1 MLPDAERPEA
11 VWRGDKLHL
20 VFRDGREYPTSVARL
35 GTAKEGRARLV
46 RVGKRQLAGDIA
58 WTFFPCDVATATG
71 AAGSFVLGVAVTRYA
86 VVAFELACES
96 AGVFSVA
103 GSGEDDGDEYE
114 DDNDT
119 WGVVVLSEDIKSGRG
134 VRCQIREE
142 GGLAVV
148 AIVSPSDR
156 ECAVYAWALSD
167 AAPGQRWRWSASGCA
182 QFVLPVDFSGSLIDA
197 VSIEGESVV
206 LRQPG
211 RRNLRFGMRST
222 DRAAAACGGVR
233 WSYGDGAWALA
244 CPGDESL
251 APSLAGRIDKNAN
264 LFCVPTELPGLAAA
278 WRGAALAAVRSA
290 CGAADMCPVYVEVT
304 RGSASKGLPSLL
316 GAVDA
321 DRVMLILSVLEA
333 PDQAWLSGGN
343 SMTDELRDFVR
354 AVRDTFVEAPGAGFR
369 FALLASPR
377 VTASVH
383 GIVESYSVQVL
394 GPYTEL
400 QDEAVVAHLAAG
412 MPEIAAP
419 DPAGA
424 GIVWRDDLAQG
435 ARGRPARGLVEP
447 YRLIKSH
454 CLKKW
459 EESFDGEPEGG
470 CTPFLLPVAQVQRL
484 LQDAAAHAGEAGDG
498 MMRRV
503 AAELSKIGAGAM
515 EMPEEMRRRLVE
527 LPLLLRE
534 SGGEVLYGQ
543 DEAIWATQRHLQAHL
558 LRASGNK
565 PTFVFYV
572 GVNGLGKTSLAHSAI
587 RALGG
592 ALEEVNCSS
601 LDNAYAYGEK
611 AGFTVLN
618 RKIAALRLSPSP
630 LKALL
635 LDEVDKNI
643 DMLKALIRLA
653 DSDAAAPHGLL
664 DHPLAGIFVFIT
676 LNVVPDCDEH
686 RKFVEEDEPQARME
700 RLRDLIVAS
709 VKNVGDAK
717 VVHAIVSRLIPY
729 IVVFNELNAEGDRGR
744 RHMLSLAEDE
754 VRGFSAEYG
763 LRVVLDDDAL
773 EGLVRRSSPYGVG
786 GFRSVRT
793 FMRRE
798 IESAIGDM
806 RAQAPRRAAG
816 EVVVLRDAGTHLSGA
831 STEEGETVLYA
842 VAVTRHKRI
851 AASLRA
857 AAARA
862 LDATKTRDDDKM
874 RLDQQGA
881 YAAAL
886 EHFVAEP
893 LFAVDGAEA
902 KFTENDKGDL
912 MTRRVGDEDEER
924 PLKASL
930 AELRGKFAHH
940 SRELLEGSNQQAID
954 AAARDLL
961 SQAGRVFRLSLPGD
975 LSACGPLRDAAPRWS
990 LSAWDAYV
998 KHELTAS
1005 SKAEAVRQAFR
1016 ELSGEW
1022 AKLVDEQEKLMSDV
1036 RKFPELRAR
1045 AAKRG
1050 AEIAADVAERSARF
1064 GLEEATISAIGEMVI
1079 DGESEERVLKRL
1091 EADARSYEPPPMSVH
1106 LLAGVAMAFL
1116 LDWLVRDMLHGDYAV
1131 ADRKRAAE
1139 RFRQA

>member
-1 MLPDAERPEA
+1 MLPNAERPEA
-11 VWRGDKLHL
+11 VWRGDRLHI
-20 VFRDGREYPTSVARL
+20 VFRDGREYPTSVVKL
-35 GTAKEGRARLV
+35 GPAKEGRARFIK
-46 RVGKRQLAGDIA
+46 VGRRQLAGDIA
-58 WTFFPCDVATATG
+58 WTFFSCDDDAAAG
-71 AAGSFVLGVAVTRYA
+71 APGSFVLGVAVTRYA

-96 AGVFSVA
+96 AGVFFVA
-103 GSGEDDGDEYE
+103 GSGEDDKDDEYE
-114 DDNDT
+114 EDDT

-134 VRCQIREE
+134 VKCQIREE
-142 GGLAVV
+142 NGSAVV

-156 ECAVYAWALSD
+156 ECAVYAWTLSD
-167 AAPGQRWRWSASGCA
+167 SAPGQRWRWSASGYA

-197 VSIEGESVV
+197 ASIDGESVI
-206 LRQPG
+206 LRRPD
-211 RRNLRFGMRST
+211 RRDLRFGMRSA
-222 DRAAAACGGVR
+222 DRAAATCGGVR
-233 WSYGDGAWALA
+233 WSYGDEAWALA
-244 CPGDESL
+244 APGDESL

-264 LFCVPTELPGLAAA
+264 LFCIPTELPGLAAA
-278 WRGAALAAVRSA
+278 WRGAVIAAVRTA
-290 CGAADMCPVYVEVT
+290 CRAEDMCPVYVEVT
-304 RGSASKGLPSLL
+304 RGSASKGLSSLL

-321 DRVMLILSVLEA
+321 DKVMLILNVLEV
-333 PDQAWLSGGN
+333 PDQAWLSGG
-343 SMTDELRDFVR
+343 SPMTDELKDFTR
-354 AVRDTFVEAPGAGFR
+354 AVRDMFVDAPDVGFR

-377 VTASVH
+377 VTASIH
-383 GIVESYSVQVL
+383 GIVSGYSVQVL

-400 QDEAVVAHLAAG
+400 QDGAVVAHVTAG
-412 MPEIAAP
+412 MPELGGAA
-419 DPAGA
+419 
-424 GIVWRDDLAQG
+424 
-435 ARGRPARGLVEP
+435 LVEP

-459 EESFDGEPEGG
+459 EESFDGESEPEDG
-470 CTPFLLPVAQVQRL
+470 CTPFLLPVTQVQRL
-484 LQDAAAHAGEAGDG
+484 LQDAVAFAGGAEDG
-498 MMRRV
+498 VMRRV
-503 AAELSKIGAGAM
+503 AIELSKIGAGAR
-515 EMPEEMRRRLVE
+515 EMPEDMRRRLVE

-558 LRASGNK
+558 LRASENK
-565 PTFVFYV
+565 PTFAFYV
-572 GVNGLGKTSLAHSAI
+572 GVNGLGKTSLARSSIHT
-587 RALGG
+587 LGG

-601 LDNAYAYGEK
+601 LDNTYAYGEK
-611 AGFTVLN
+611 AGFAVLN
-618 RKIAALRLSPSP
+618 RKITSLRSSPSP

-754 VRGFSAEYG
+754 VRGFSTEYG

-773 EGLVRRSSPYGVG
+773 DGLVRRSSPYGVG

-806 RAQAPRRAAG
+806 RAQGPRRAPG

-857 AAARA
+857 SAARA
-862 LDATKTRDDDKM
+862 LDATKMRDDDKM

-886 EHFVAEP
+886 GHFVAEP
-893 LFAVDGAEA
+893 LFSIDGAEA
-902 KFTENDKGDL
+902 KFTESERGDL
-912 MTRRVGDEDEER
+912 AAHRTGDEDAER

-930 AELRGKFAHH
+930 AELRSKFAHH

-961 SQAGRVFRLSLPGD
+961 SQAGRVFRLSLPAD
-975 LSACGPLRDAAPRWS
+975 LSVGPLRDTAPQWS

-1005 SKAEAVRQAFR
+1005 SKAEAVRQAYR
-1016 ELSGEW
+1016 ELSDEW
-1022 AKLVDEQEKLMSDV
+1022 SKLVDEQEKSMSDV
-1036 RKFPELRAR
+1036 RKFPELRAS

-1050 AEIAADVAERSARF
+1050 AEINADNADRSDRF
-1064 GLEEATISAIGEMVI
+1064 GLEEATISAISEMVI
-1079 DGESEERVLKRL
+1079 DGEKEDRVLKRL

-1116 LDWLVRDMLHGDYAV
+1116 LDWLVRDMLRGDYAV
-1131 ADRKRAAE
+1131 ADRKQAAE
-1139 RFRQA
+1139 RFRRP